1 MGKVRLTK
9 NELKR
14 QKEDLIRF
22 YKYLPML
29 QLKKQQLQAEIGRI
43 SRRIEDLSEDIEEL
57 RKKTDEWIDV
67 FAEDV
72 EMNRYFTAG
81 RIVLKGGNVA
91 GIDIPVYQDVEFVEN
106 PYDLYI
112 MPLWVDKGVE
122 VLKEAVRL
130 RSQIEVLIKQK
141 NILQEEL
148 RIVTQR
154 VNLFEKVK
162 IPEAKEN
169 IRLIRIFLGDLF
181 TVEVVRG
188 KIAKAKLQRKN
199 QNSYVY
205 NNGEAL

>member
-1 MGKVRLTK
+1 MAKVRLTK

-14 QKEDLIRF
+14 QKESLVRF

-29 QLKKQQLQAEIGRI
+29 QLKKQQLQMEIGKI
-43 SRRIEDLSEDIEEL
+43 SRRIEELNRDIAGL
-57 RKKTDEWIDV
+57 QDKIDEWIDV
-67 FAEDV
+67 FAEEV
-72 EMNRYFTAG
+72 EMSKYFSVG
-81 RIVLKGGNVA
+81 QIVLGEGNVA
-91 GIDIPVYQDVEFVEN
+91 GIDIPVYQDVEFVET
-106 PYDLYI
+106 PYDLYL
-112 MPLWVDKGVE
+112 MPFWVDRGVE
-122 VLKEAVRL
+122 TLKEVIRLKTQIAVL
-130 RSQIEVLIKQK
+130 EKQK
-141 NILQEEL
+141 YILQEEL

-199 QNSYVY
+199 QNNYAY
-205 NNGEAL
+205 NNGGTL

>member
-72 EMNRYFTAG
+72 EMNRYFSAG